1 MAQRNTPSRR
11 IPGEPLAGI
20 LRTVAYQARYANR
33 RRSDIPTVTNPAA
46 ASAAAAEAAAADA
59 GVASLS
65 GPATMAE
72 AMTQVASE
80 RAYAELQQDAAVAT
94 FVAAADLP
102 RNDAATLQ
110 ADADGRAVWQ
120 YENRGSVPHVVA
132 TAVADQPATATVA
145 ERGETSATLR
155 VWDALGQPVAG
166 AFVCVAAFW
175 P

>member
-1 MAQRNTPSRR
+1 MAQRNSPSRR

-46 ASAAAAEAAAADA
+46 AAEVAEAAAADA

-110 ADADGRAVWQ
+110 ADADGRVVWR
-120 YENRGSVPHVVA
+120 YETRGSVPHVVA
-132 TAVADQPATATVA
+132 TAVADQPVTATVA

-155 VWDALGQPVAG
+155 VWDASGQPVAG
-166 AFVCVAAFW
+166 ASVCVAAFW